1 MQDRRR
7 RGRLDTRAGHAPD
20 VSSRMEAA
28 KRKAVNRRLAIYL
41 NDHLAGSVVGTEL
54 AKRTLRENCGSSFGE
69 FLEWLLG
76 QILED
81 RATLER
87 VMAELGVSESRLKQ
101 ALALALE
108 RMGRLKLNGQLTG
121 YSPLSRLVE
130 LEGLALGVTG
140 KRALW
145 IALQEITGTEPRL
158 REFDFD
164 ELRRRAEEQL
174 AGLERLRI
182 EAARLALAVESP
194 V

>member
-1 MQDRRR
+1 
-7 RGRLDTRAGHAPD
+7 
-20 VSSRMEAA
+20 
-28 KRKAVNRRLAIYL
+28 VNRRLAIYL

-54 AKRTLRENCGSSFGE
+54 AKRALRENRGSSFGE

-81 RATLER
+81 RATLEHL
-87 VMAELGVSESRLKQ
+87 MGELGVSESRLKR

-108 RMGRLKLNGQLTG
+108 RVGRLKLNGQLTG

-130 LEGLALGVTG
+130 LEGLVLGVTG

-145 IALQEITGTEPRL
+145 IALQGIAETEPRL
-158 REFDFD
+158 HRFDFD

-174 AGLERLRI
+174 AGLERLRL
-182 EAARLALAVESP
+182 EAARLALGVDSP
-194 V
+194 A

>member
-1 MQDRRR
+1 
-7 RGRLDTRAGHAPD
+7 
-20 VSSRMEAA
+20 
-28 KRKAVNRRLAIYL
+28 VNRRLAIYL

-54 AKRTLRENCGSSFGE
+54 AKRALRENRGSSFGE
-69 FLEWLLG
+69 LLEWLLR

-81 RATLER
+81 QATLQR
-87 VMAELGVSESRLKQ
+87 LMAELGVSESRLKR

-108 RMGRLKLNGQLTG
+108 RVGRLKLNGQLTG

-130 LEGLALGVTG
+130 LEGLMLGVTG

-145 IALQEITGTEPRL
+145 IALQEIAGTEPRL

-174 AGLERLRI
+174 ATLERLRI
-182 EAARLALAVESP
+182 EAARLALAASRVGPRSEAG
-194 V
+194 

>member
-1 MQDRRR
+1 
-7 RGRLDTRAGHAPD
+7 
-20 VSSRMEAA
+20 VS
-28 KRKAVNRRLAIYL
+28 RRLAIYL
-41 NDHLAGSVVGTEL
+41 NDHLAGAVVVTEL
-54 AKRTLRENCGSSFGE
+54 AKRALRENRGSPFGE
-69 FLEWLLG
+69 FLGWLLS

-87 VMAELGVSESRLKQ
+87 LMGELGVSKSRVKRT
-101 ALALALE
+101 LALALE
-108 RMGRLKLNGQLTG
+108 RVGRLKLNGQLTG

-145 IALQEITGTEPRL
+145 VALQEIGGTEPRL

-174 AGLERLRI
+174 AGLERQRL
-182 EAARLALAVESP
+182 EAARLAFATP
-194 V
+194 RAG

>member
-1 MQDRRR
+1 M
-7 RGRLDTRAGHAPD
+7 
-20 VSSRMEAA
+20 
-28 KRKAVNRRLAIYL
+28 NRRLAIYL

-54 AKRTLRENCGSSFGE
+54 AKRTLRENRGSSFGE

-87 VMAELGVSESRLKQ
+87 LMAELGVPESRLKR
-101 ALALALE
+101 ALALTFE
-108 RMGRLKLNGQLTG
+108 RVGRLKLNGQLTG
-121 YSPLSRLVE
+121 YSPLSQLVE

-145 IALQEITGTEPRL
+145 LALQEVAATEPRL

-182 EAARLALAVESP
+182 EAARLALARPRGGRPGS
-194 V
+194 

>member
-1 MQDRRR
+1 MA
-7 RGRLDTRAGHAPD
+7 GLGVPESRLKRA
-20 VSSRMEAA
+20 
-28 KRKAVNRRLAIYL
+28 LAL
-41 NDHLAGSVVGTEL
+41 
-54 AKRTLRENCGSSFGE
+54 
-69 FLEWLLG
+69 
-76 QILED
+76 
-81 RATLER
+81 TLER
-87 VMAELGVSESRLKQ
+87 V
-101 ALALALE
+101 
-108 RMGRLKLNGQLTG
+108 GRLKLNGQLTG

-145 IALQEITGTEPRL
+145 VALQEIAGTEPRL
-158 REFDFD
+158 REFDLD